1 MKLYDLRQGQLL
13 YTLEGHAGG
22 AAACAFSGM
31 STKGE
36 LLASGGADKTVMVWR
51 SQLDGCGPAPA
62 PKAPAKAPAPSRAP
76 IAAAAP
82 PKPPSAAAPPA
93 KGVPEVVAKT
103 LDHVVGQLDII
114 TSTLAIL
121 EQRLSITEDR
131 VSTILKSKTEEPS
144 S

>member
-1 MKLYDLRQGQLL
+1 MGRLRFDFHTGYLASTGADGTVKLYDLRQGQLL

-62 PKAPAKAPAPSRAP
+62 AKAPAPAKAPTPRAP
-76 IAAAAP
+76 IA
-82 PKPPSAAAPPA
+82 
-93 KGVPEVVAKT
+93 
-103 LDHVVGQLDII
+103 
-114 TSTLAIL
+114 
-121 EQRLSITEDR
+121 LSLIH
-131 VSTILKSKTEEPS
+131 I
-144 S
+144 